1 MVQRMTSIFEMPGQ
15 YFNAHAK
22 FNINEAVYNKPLS
35 KLEIH
40 SLLENRD
47 FTLWNCNWRQ
57 LNSSYPQDTT
67 WPIG

>member
-1 MVQRMTSIFEMPGQ
+1 MVQRITSIFEMPGQ

-47 FTLWNCNWRQ
+47 FTL
-57 LNSSYPQDTT
+57 
-67 WPIG
+67 

>member
-22 FNINEAVYNKPLS
+22 FNINEEVYNKSLS

-47 FTLWNCNWRQ
+47 FTL
-57 LNSSYPQDTT
+57 
-67 WPIG
+67 